1 MKRLWAGFATAIVTV
16 TLCMAQGDRGTLT
29 GLVTD
34 NSGSVIPVVVVTAVN
49 MDSNSVFKSAT
60 TGAGAYTVPNL
71 PIGNYRLEFVAP
83 GFKKL
88 ERSSLQLTQGQVL
101 RLDVILEIGSVTET
115 IEVTAV
121 ASGIETDTPRVS
133 TNMPNSQLR
142 DLPISMN
149 GGSLGR
155 SSEDWAFKLVP
166 GLGGSSWSSRINGMS
181 VQGQRET
188 FFDGV
193 PAGANISGVV
203 AESTVSIEA
212 VGEVNIMTSGY
223 SAEYGRLAAG
233 VFNYS
238 LKSGTNEMHGSRLC
252 GDTK

>member
-88 ERSSLQLTQGQVL
+88 ERSSMQLTQGQVL
-101 RLDVILEIGSVTET
+101 RLDMILEIGSVTET

-166 GLGGSSWSSRINGMS
+166 GIGRILMVEPHQRDVGS
-181 VQGQRET
+181 
-188 FFDGV
+188 
-193 PAGANISGVV
+193 GAKGDFLRWRSGRRQHF
-203 AESTVSIEA
+203 
-212 VGEVNIMTSGY
+212 GSGRGIHAFL
-223 SAEYGRLAAG
+223 S
-233 VFNYS
+233 
-238 LKSGTNEMHGSRLC
+238 KP
-252 GDTK
+252 

>member
-1 MKRLWAGFATAIVTV
+1 MKNVCKVFLAAALAVTAC
-16 TLCMAQGDRGTLT
+16 LAQGDRGTLT
-29 GLVTD
+29 GIVTD
-34 NSGSVIPVVVVTAVN
+34 NSGAVVPVVTINVTN
-49 MDSNSVFKSAT
+49 TLNNSVYRAAT
-60 TGAGAYTVPNL
+60 TAAGAYTVPNL
-71 PIGNYRLEFVAP
+71 PVGTYKLEFVAQ

-88 ERSSLQLTQGQVL
+88 ERSNLNLTQGQVL
-101 RLDVILEIGSVTET
+101 RMDVTLEVGAVTET
-115 IEVTAV
+115 VEVTAV

-133 TNMPNSQLR
+133 TNMPNTQLR

-166 GLGGSSWSSRINGMS
+166 GIGGSSWSSRINGMS

-203 AESTVSIEA
+203 AESSRFDRSRAGKSI
-212 VGEVNIMTSGY
+212 S
-223 SAEYGRLAAG
+223 
-233 VFNYS
+233 
-238 LKSGTNEMHGSRLC
+238 
-252 GDTK
+252 